1 MLSRLL
7 LGQMATLYLVSTV
20 LDKCIDCQSTNF
32 SGVPRGQ
39 DIIQWVNGL
48 PFTHYEKTVL
58 PVQVLQTPHARF
70 KCCQRHTPELHDHC
84 SMLKSCLKS
93 WLKARLDQ
101 RLVKLSINN
110 LHLSFPIPTLH
121 FLNRLPELAACQSQ
135 ILPRCTCHF
144 LPCQLSFFLFR
155 IVQVAELIGSL
166 KLGNFGFVF
175 SWFIGRGSEKSQ
187 FM

>member
-84 SMLKSCLKS
+84 SMLNAQVVPQVMTWGTTWPTLGEIVHQQLAPFIPNPNTSLFKSIAWTGCMSKS
-93 WLKARLDQ
+93 NSAA
-101 RLVKLSINN
+101 
-110 LHLSFPIPTLH
+110 LHLP
-121 FLNRLPELAACQSQ
+121 LPS
-135 ILPRCTCHF
+135 LPVV
-144 LPCQLSFFLFR
+144 LLSLSHCASSR
-155 IVQVAELIGSL
+155 AD
-166 KLGNFGFVF
+166 
-175 SWFIGRGSEKSQ
+175 RKSQ
-187 FM
+187 VRQFWVCVQLIHRQR

>member
-1 MLSRLL
+1 MVYPLLITKRLS
-7 LGQMATLYLVSTV
+7 Y
-20 LDKCIDCQSTNF
+20 
-32 SGVPRGQ
+32 
-39 DIIQWVNGL
+39 
-48 PFTHYEKTVL
+48 
-58 PVQVLQTPHARF
+58 RF
-70 KCCQRHTPELHDHC
+70 KCCKRHTPGSSVANATRPNFMTIAQC